1 MVLFA
6 APRKEQERR
15 TIEREI
21 KVDRNYEI
29 GAIKEQ
35 RQGEKGPKVWP
46 FFHLQPQ
53 RRGGSVPSVSS
64 LVGQLLDCHCFAF
77 HRQAFKCEQGCIVSF
92 RLLCN
97 AKDKIC
103 STSLAKAV

>member
-46 FFHLQPQ
+46 FFHLQPHEE
-53 RRGGSVPSVSS
+53 GGSLCQVFQPAGFPLPGITLLS
-64 LVGQLLDCHCFAF
+64 LFS
-77 HRQAFKCEQGCIVSF
+77 R
-92 RLLCN
+92 R
-97 AKDKIC
+97 
-103 STSLAKAV
+103 

>member
-15 TIEREI
+15 TIAREI

-46 FFHLQPQ
+46 FFHL
-53 RRGGSVPSVSS
+53 
-64 LVGQLLDCHCFAF
+64 
-77 HRQAFKCEQGCIVSF
+77 
-92 RLLCN
+92 
-97 AKDKIC
+97 
-103 STSLAKAV
+103 